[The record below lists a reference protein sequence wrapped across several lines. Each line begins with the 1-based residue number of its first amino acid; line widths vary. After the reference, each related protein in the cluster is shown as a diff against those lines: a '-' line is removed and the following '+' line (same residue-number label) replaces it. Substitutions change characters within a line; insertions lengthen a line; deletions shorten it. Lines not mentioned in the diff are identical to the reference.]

1 MNIVSSDIIEKWLTA
16 WSLSR
21 NLPMPVKFK
30 SGFKVDVGLDNQKTR
45 YVFPELNE
53 DFIQL
58 SKSIDERLVF
68 LKVCASPEEI
78 KKVVSEKW
86 TIQPQGYMMSCFHKM
101 NFRDDNLSSDYRL
114 EFDNYNSTYVVKIIT
129 QDNETASIGRV
140 VIVDDLSV
148 YDRILTDNQH
158 QRKGLASFLMKELE
172 KIAISHGV
180 FKNLLVATEEGKL
193 LYQSLGWEM
202 YSLYTSIVIHD

>member
-1 MNIVSSDIIEKWLTA
+1 
-16 WSLSR
+16 
-21 NLPMPVKFK
+21 
-30 SGFKVDVGLDNQKTR
+30 
-45 YVFPELNE
+45 
-53 DFIQL
+53 
-58 SKSIDERLVF
+58 
-68 LKVCASPEEI
+68 
-78 KKVVSEKW
+78 
-86 TIQPQGYMMSCFHKM
+86 
-101 NFRDDNLSSDYRL
+101 L

-180 FKNLLVATEEGKL
+180 FKNLLVATEEGKS